1 MCVFCNVHSVIYNYA
16 VTPFLVIDF
25 ENTLCVFCHV
35 YLVIYNSAASF
46 LLLIDFENTL
56 CVYFVMSTQ

>member
-1 MCVFCNVHSVIYNYA
+1 MCVFCKVYSVIYKTA
-16 VTPFLVIDF
+16 VIPFLVIDF

-46 LLLIDFENTL
+46 LLVIDLRIL